1 MLDRKLKICLI
12 CDTRSIHYQRWIR
25 DLKRQGHELY
35 IFSPFRETIDQENVE
50 FVPTPKAPFPLFKS
64 VKTILK
70 MLYRVKLAFDIRK
83 KLKVIKPDLVHAH
96 FLTDSGWIGA
106 WVNYHPFVV
115 TAHGS
120 DVLVHPVKSKI
131 YRFVVVHVLKKA
143 DKVIIVAQHLK
154 DNLVKFGGR
163 AEKIVTIPNYINP
176 KFFTTESK
184 IDGKFRN
191 FASSPTIVSARKLEP
206 IYNVETLIKA
216 APIVANKFPQCKF
229 YIIGDGEKYDLLKSM
244 VDELNLTENFLFTG
258 KLNHDELAEY
268 FKQSHIYVSTALS
281 DGLAVTTI
289 EGMAGGMVPVL
300 TNIPANSALVYHQ
313 KNGFLFECEN
323 ENQLGESILQAII
336 DTTLTLDACKKNLK
350 FVVENFS
357 SQVVIEKTEQEY
369 ANLIYGK

>member
-1 MLDRKLKICLI
+1 MKICLI

-25 DLKRQGHELY
+25 DLKKQGHELY
-35 IFSPFRETIDQENVE
+35 IFSPFRETVDQENVE

-83 KLKVIKPDLVHAH
+83 KLKVIQPDLVHAH

-131 YRFVVVHVLKKA
+131 YRFVVAHVLKKA

-154 DNLVKFGGR
+154 DNLVKFGCKT
-163 AEKIVTIPNYINP
+163 EKIVTIPNYINP
-176 KFFTTESK
+176 KFFTTESEV
-184 IDGKFRN
+184 DEKFRN

-206 IYNVETLIKA
+206 IYNVETLIQA
-216 APIVANKFPQCKF
+216 APIVLNKFPQCKF

-244 VDELNLTENFLFTG
+244 IDALKMTENFIFTG

-289 EGMAGGMVPVL
+289 EGMAGGMIPVL
-300 TNIPANSALVYHQ
+300 TNIPANRALVHHK
-313 KNGFLFECEN
+313 KNGFLFKSEN
-323 ENQLGESILQAII
+323 ENQLGDSILQAIT
-336 DTTLTLDACKKNLK
+336 DTKLTLDACKKNLK

-369 ANLIYGK
+369 VNLRYEK